1 MDDEYGRLLEIAHRK
16 GLAVQ
21 MQPSTERR
29 GHARISLS
37 RPRLQ
42 VAVSA
47 NVVPLDISASGISL
61 LSDHKASP
69 GTDISISV
77 DQGYQIIATVVDCDM
92 VESDVTLLE
101 AKYRLHCTF
110 ADPDAGKLLAVSL
123 IRDELAV

>member
-1 MDDEYGRLLEIAHRK
+1 MDDEYDRLIETAHRK
-16 GLAVQ
+16 GLAIQ
-21 MQPSTERR
+21 MPPSTERR
-29 GHARISLS
+29 GQARISLS
-37 RPRLQ
+37 RTRLQ

-47 NVVPLDISASGISL
+47 NVVPVDISASGIAL

-92 VESDVTLLE
+92 VESDATLLE
-101 AKYRLHCTF
+101 AKYRLHCIF
-110 ADPDAGKLLAVSL
+110 ADPDAGKLLAVTL